1 MKIIRASDIVQI
13 KINTLE
19 IKVKPLTYGKRIE
32 MAKFVTV
39 KDGKEVQN
47 YADTMMFLIKNTVKG
62 IKSDGEEL
70 ALEFENDV
78 LSDDSM
84 TDVMGLLEGNVEAFK
99 DITIISSA
107 AGKKI
112 PKIINPEDGKEIE
125 GVEITV
131 LPKK

>member
-1 MKIIRASDIVQI
+1 MKILRASDIVQI

-112 PKIINPEDGKEIE
+112 PKIINPEDGKEID